1 MRDFI
6 TDHPRLV
13 GAAFVALALVLLVL
27 AVRRLMFPGGGRT
40 RRSSST
46 LVRSPRPADAL
57 ATARPRIPDT
67 EFNAVVS
74 RQGAARSDHSLRT
87 ADPRPQPR
95 PAAAE
100 PAVLGLE
107 NQIDGLQ
114 DTLLRRVDALE
125 RRLEKLERQLDVEPG
140 ADDLPWG
147 RSDRI
152 DTPPVPSVTGGAWD
166 REYGRTGNDS
176 VISQPIVSGSGS
188 SLGGG
193 WDVASGGVGV
203 EIRGSEVVASHSYPP
218 EAYLTVRGGGV
229 ATVVLNPE
237 VPHNSFALDRF
248 ALFFELGERREGMYR
263 TEKPAEVKWDGQR
276 GTLNAYGRAVA
287 R

>member
-1 MRDFI
+1 MKDLI
-6 TDHPRLV
+6 TGHPLLV
-13 GAAFVALALVLLVL
+13 GFAFVAIALVLLGL
-27 AVRRLMFPGGGRT
+27 AVRRLMFSGGGRT
-40 RRSSST
+40 RRSGST

-57 ATARPRIPDT
+57 ATARPRISET
-67 EFNAVVS
+67 EFNAVVT

-87 ADPRPQPR
+87 ADSRPQPR
-95 PAAAE
+95 PVAAE

-125 RRLEKLERQLDVEPG
+125 RRIEKVERQLDVEPG
-140 ADDLPWG
+140 VDDLPWG
-147 RSDRI
+147 PADRI
-152 DTPPVPSVTGGAWD
+152 DTPPTPSITGGAWD
-166 REYGRTGNDS
+166 REYGRAGNDS
-176 VISQPIVSGSGS
+176 VISQPIVSGPGS
-188 SLGGG
+188 SIGGG
-193 WDVASGGVGV
+193 WDVAAGGVGV
-203 EIRGSEVVASHSYPP
+203 EIRGSEVVASQSYPP

-248 ALFFELGERREGMYR
+248 ALFFDLGERRDGMYQ
-263 TEKPAEVKWDGQR
+263 TQTPAEVKWDGQR
-276 GTLNAYGRAVA
+276 GTLSRPGKAVA